1 MQQWQI
7 VDDLS
12 IDKGRHN
19 FKMGVNF
26 RRDDVSDF
34 HASELTNPP
43 GVLTTLAGFATD
55 KVDTSTT
62 QNFAL
67 SSPQPL
73 AIYSLGLYFQDEVRI
88 NQKLKLTLAMRAD
101 RNSGGVCESN

>member
-1 MQQWQI
+1 VGGLFFPAAFFFPQGRNVEQWQL

-12 IDKGRHN
+12 VARGAHN

-26 RRDDVSDF
+26 RRDDVSDYR
-34 HASELTNPP
+34 ASELTNPP
-43 GVLTTLAGFATD
+43 AVLTSLLGFATD
-55 KVDTSTT
+55 TVDTSTT

-73 AIYSLGLYFQDEVRI
+73 AIYSVGAYFQDEVRVSP
-88 NQKLKLTLAMRAD
+88 
-101 RNSGGVCESN
+101 NSN